1 MDENK
6 LNKEYGTVHL
16 SGTYMLY
23 HLTQTAVGKD
33 ITLHVSANNPALLL
47 YQEGN
52 EPFSLKNKKIV

>member
-1 MDENK
+1 
-6 LNKEYGTVHL
+6 
-16 SGTYMLY
+16 MLY

-52 EPFSLKNKKIV
+52 ELSLSWIQDPAFQVYPDPDQGF